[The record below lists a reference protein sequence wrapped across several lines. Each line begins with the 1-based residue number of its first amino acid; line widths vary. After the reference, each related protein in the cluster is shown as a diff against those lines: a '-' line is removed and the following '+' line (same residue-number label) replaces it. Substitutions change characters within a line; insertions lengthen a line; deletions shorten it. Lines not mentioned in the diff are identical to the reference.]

1 MSLDGS
7 SAENPGDGLIRAGSG
22 SRLGIRGWIYA
33 TIGAMSV
40 LVVLFSV
47 IGGVLLAR
55 TSQASDLLVDRIGPA
70 NTALADTQD
79 ALVDQETGVRGYLLT
94 RQSDFLQPY
103 TQGEAQEA
111 ADSKQIETL
120 LAGHTAALADFAT
133 LAHVIAAWKATYALP
148 LITDAQAG
156 KPITDGELNASKDS
170 FDGLRRQ
177 FGTLNTELGAER
189 AADVANLHRLDQI
202 RDRTLIA
209 MLVVFFAT
217 VALIVVLIQFA
228 VLRPLTRLRLESE
241 AVTEGNFDSPLTATG
256 PRDIR
261 ALGEALAAMRGR
273 LTRALAA
280 AERQRT
286 TLHEQK
292 EALDSQAADLRR
304 SNEELEQ
311 FAYVA
316 SHDLQ
321 EPLRKVASF
330 CQLIERRYAEHLDER
345 GKQYIDYA
353 VDGAKRMQV
362 LINDLLTFS
371 RVGRVNERHQRV
383 ELKAAVDDAIY
394 GLQYAVNDTG
404 ARIEVEE
411 GLPAVTGD
419 PTLIRMLLQNLIGNS
434 LKFHTPE
441 QPPEIDISLESD
453 PQQPGF
459 VQLSVADRG
468 IGIPAEF
475 SEKVFVIFQRL
486 HSRESYTGTGI
497 GLALCKK
504 IVEYHGGRIAI
515 DAEHTPGTRIVF
527 SLPAAEPSPEPE
539 SAPEPE
545 PESRSESESSPEPE
559 QPTSAPE
566 SVPEPESSPEP
577 APAPAVRE
585 IPKPSA
591 SMDPGAEPAE
601 RASQQ

>member
-1 MSLDGS
+1 MSLDEALGERLGPDL
-7 SAENPGDGLIRAGSG
+7 ARTDSG
-22 SRLGIRGWIYA
+22 RRLGIRGWIYA

-70 NTALADTQD
+70 NTALADMQD

-120 LAGHTAALADFAT
+120 LAGHTTALADFAS
-133 LAHVIAAWKATYALP
+133 LSGVIAAWKDAYALP
-148 LITDAQAG
+148 LIADAQAG
-156 KPITDGELNASKDS
+156 KPITDTELTASKNA
-170 FDGLRRQ
+170 FDGLREH
-177 FGTLNTELGAER
+177 FGTLNTQLGAER
-189 AADVANLHRLDQI
+189 ATDVANLHRLDEV

-217 VALIVVLIQFA
+217 VGLIVVLVQFA

-261 ALGEALAAMRGR
+261 ALVEALAAMRGR

-280 AERQRT
+280 ADRQRT

-383 ELKAAVDDAIY
+383 ELKAAVDDAVY
-394 GLQYAVNDTG
+394 GLQYVVNDTG
-404 ARIEVEE
+404 ARIEIEDA
-411 GLPAVTGD
+411 LPAVTGD
-419 PTLIRMLLQNLIGNS
+419 PTLIRMLLQNLLGNS
-434 LKFHTPE
+434 LKFHAPG
-441 QPPEIDISLESD
+441 QPPEIDVSWGSD
-453 PQQPGF
+453 PEQPGF
-459 VQLSVADRG
+459 VLLSVADRG

-486 HSRESYTGTGI
+486 HTRESYTGTGI

-504 IVEYHGGRIAI
+504 IVEYHGGRITI

-527 SLPAAEPSPEPE
+527 SLPAAEPSAELEPSAEPEPSPAPESTPVPELELESAPEPE
-539 SAPEPE
+539 SAPEL
-545 PESRSESESSPEPE
+545 
-559 QPTSAPE
+559 A
-566 SVPEPESSPEP
+566 
-577 APAPAVRE
+577 
-585 IPKPSA
+585 K
-591 SMDPGAEPAE
+591 PAE
-601 RASQQ
+601 RSSQQ

>member
-1 MSLDGS
+1 MSLDEALDERLDRDLG
-7 SAENPGDGLIRAGSG
+7 GTRSG
-22 SRLGIRGWIYA
+22 GRLGIRGWIYA

-70 NTALADTQD
+70 NTALADMQD
-79 ALVDQETGVRGYLLT
+79 SLVDQETGVRGYLLT

-103 TQGEAQEA
+103 TQGEAQQA
-111 ADSKQIETL
+111 GDSKEIQTL
-120 LAGHTAALADFAT
+120 LAGHTAALTDFAS
-133 LAHVIAAWKATYALP
+133 LSRVIAAWKDVYALP
-148 LITDAQAG
+148 LIADAQAG
-156 KPITDGELNASKDS
+156 KPVTDAQLTASKNA
-170 FDGLRRQ
+170 FDGLRQ
-177 FGTLNTELGAER
+177 HFATLNTELATER
-189 AADVANLHRLDQI
+189 TSDVANLHRLDET

-209 MLVVFFAT
+209 MLAVFFAT
-217 VALIVVLIQFA
+217 VGLIIVLIQLA

-273 LTRALAA
+273 LTHALAA

-286 TLHEQK
+286 ALHEQK
-292 EALDSQAADLRR
+292 EALDAQAGDLRR

-345 GKQYIDYA
+345 GRQYIDYA

-383 ELKAAVDDAIY
+383 ELKAAVDDAVY
-394 GLQYAVNDTG
+394 GLQYVVNDTG
-404 ARIEVEE
+404 ARIEIAD

-419 PTLIRMLLQNLIGNS
+419 PTLIRMLLQNLLGNS
-434 LKFHTPE
+434 LKFHAPD
-441 QPPEIDISLESD
+441 QPPEIEVCWESD

-459 VQLSVADRG
+459 VRLSVADRG

-486 HSRESYTGTGI
+486 HNRDSYTGTGI

-504 IVEYHGGRIAI
+504 IVEYHGGRITI

-539 SAPEPE
+539 AG
-545 PESRSESESSPEPE
+545 PES
-559 QPTSAPE
+559 
-566 SVPEPESSPEP
+566 EP
-577 APAPAVRE
+577 APELESGSEEAHGSPAVAAQAAAAVRE
-585 IPKPSA
+585 FPEPSA
-591 SMDPGAEPAE
+591 SMDADAEPAE
-601 RASQQ
+601 RTSQP